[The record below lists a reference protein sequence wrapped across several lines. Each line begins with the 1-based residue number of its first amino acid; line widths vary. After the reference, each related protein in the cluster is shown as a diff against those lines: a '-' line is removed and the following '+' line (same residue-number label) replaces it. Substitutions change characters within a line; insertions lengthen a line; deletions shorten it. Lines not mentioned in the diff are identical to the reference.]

1 MTAAEILRIHN
12 AWRRGEG
19 EWADKTIADLP
30 FTNQQLGEAI
40 DDAVRLMDH
49 IGGIAVR
56 ALKEHRTPRPRICA
70 ENHRPD

>member
-40 DDAVRLMDH
+40 DEAVRLLAY
-49 IGGIAVR
+49 IGRIA
-56 ALKEHRTPRPRICA
+56 ALKDHRTPRPRICA